1 MTATPVSLPDV
12 ANPFYDESARLGAE
26 ITELCAY
33 IHAATY
39 RLLTLIREFDE
50 KEYWGLP
57 GLCSCAHWLN
67 FQCGIGMNAA
77 REKVRVA
84 HVLGDLPLIS
94 EAFRRGEL
102 SYSKVRAMTRIADPS
117 NEDYLLMIARHGT
130 AHHVEKLVSKYRRC
144 RRLQDSENAEWQH
157 EKRELT
163 CSFDDDGSMIIR
175 GRLPAEQGALVMKAL
190 GLAMDRADNAPDDVT
205 ADHEPSAVNIGREP
219 FHVCRANALTAIA
232 ESYLN
237 GEPGD
242 NTTADRYQVVL
253 HVTADEVPSGQT
265 LDPVQTAL
273 VPVEPMP
280 QFDGEPRVTAETL
293 DSVQTAT
300 RKYAAVSHLEGG
312 PHVTAETAR
321 RIACDA
327 SIVRLIEDE
336 KGEPLSIGRKSRTI
350 PPAMRRALHAR
361 DDGCRFPGC
370 THRSFLDGHHIRH
383 WADGGET
390 GLDNLVQ
397 LCRHHHRLVHE
408 GGFHCVKD
416 ENGNLQFRDP
426 RGQPLDRYVL
436 PTPLPDDATIED
448 WMVSHIQDVA
458 IDDTTCVPNWMA
470 GDTMDWDL
478 AVGNLFL
485 A

>member
-1 MTATPVSLPDV
+1 MTAAPASLPDV
-12 ANPFYDESARLGAE
+12 PHPFYDESARLGAE

-84 HVLGDLPLIS
+84 HALGDLPLIS

-102 SYSKVRAMTRIADPS
+102 SYSKVRAMTRIADAS
-117 NEDYLLMIARHGT
+117 NEDYLLMIASHGT

-144 RRLQDSENAEWQH
+144 RRLQDSENAERQH

-190 GLAMDRADNAPDDVT
+190 ELAMDRADNAPDD
-205 ADHEPSAVNIGREP
+205 ADAEQLPPGVDVSREP
-219 FHVCRANALTAIA
+219 FHVRRADAPTGIA

-237 GEPGD
+237 SEPGD

-253 HVTADEVPSGQT
+253 HVTADDVASGVNVGPGPDRACAGGSHASVPRS
-265 LDPVQTAL
+265 
-273 VPVEPMP
+273 
-280 QFDGEPRVTAETL
+280 PRVTAETL
-293 DSVQTAT
+293 EPVQTAT
-300 RKYAAVSHLEGG
+300 RKRAVASHLEDG
-312 PHVTAETAR
+312 PHVTAETSR

-327 SIVRLIEDE
+327 SIVRLIENE
-336 KGEPLSIGRKSRTI
+336 NGEPLSIGRKSRTI
-350 PPAMRRALHAR
+350 PPAMRRALRAR

-408 GGFHCVKD
+408 GGFHCGKD
-416 ENGNLQFRDP
+416 EHGNLQFRDP
-426 RGQPLDRYVL
+426 RGQRLARYVL

-448 WMVSHIQDVA
+448 WMVSHMQDVA
-458 IDDTTCVPNWMA
+458 IDDTPCVPNWMA

>member
-1 MTATPVSLPDV
+1 MTTAAAPSPDV
-12 ANPFYDESARLGAE
+12 PHPFYDESARLGAE

-33 IHAATY
+33 IHPATY

-50 KEYWGLP
+50 NEYWGLP

-84 HVLGDLPLIS
+84 HALKDLPLIS
-94 EAFRRGEL
+94 DAFRRGEL
-102 SYSKVRAMTRIADPS
+102 SYSKVRAMTRIADAS

-144 RRLQDSENAEWQH
+144 QRLQDAENADRQH
-157 EKRELT
+157 EKRELY
-163 CSFDDDGSMIIR
+163 CGFDDDGSVIIR
-175 GRLPAEQGALVMKAL
+175 GRLPAEQGALIMKAL
-190 GLAMDRADNAPDDVT
+190 ELAMDRADDAPEDVAAET
-205 ADHEPSAVNIGREP
+205 PETSGREP
-219 FHVCRANALTAIA
+219 FHARRADALAGIA

-237 GEPGD
+237 GKARD
-242 NTTADRYQVVL
+242 SATADRYQVVL
-253 HVTADEVPSGQT
+253 HVTA
-265 LDPVQTAL
+265 
-273 VPVEPMP
+273 
-280 QFDGEPRVTAETL
+280 ETL
-293 DSVQTAT
+293 DSVQTEPT
-300 RKYAAVSHLEGG
+300 PAARVSHLDDG
-312 PHVTAETAR
+312 PHVTAATAR

-327 SIVRLIEDE
+327 SIVRLHEHE
-336 KGEPLSIGRKSRTI
+336 HGEPLSIGRKSRTI
-350 PPAMRRALHAR
+350 PPAIRRALRAR

-370 THRSFLDGHHIRH
+370 THRSFLDGHHIEH

-408 GGFHCVKD
+408 GGYQCNKD
-416 ENGNLQFRDP
+416 EQGNLQFRDP
-426 RGQPLDRYVL
+426 RERVLNRYVV
-436 PTPLPDDATIED
+436 PTPVPDDATIED
-448 WMVSHIQDVA
+448 WMVSHMQDVA
-458 IDDTTCVPNWMA
+458 IDDTTCIPNWMA

-478 AVGNLFL
+478 AVGNLFR

>member
-1 MTATPVSLPDV
+1 VTTAAAPSPDV
-12 ANPFYDESARLGAE
+12 PHPFYDESARLGAE

-39 RLLTLIREFDE
+39 RLLTLIRVFDE
-50 KEYWGLP
+50 NEYWGLP

-84 HVLGDLPLIS
+84 HALKDLPLIS

-102 SYSKVRAMTRIADPS
+102 SYSKVRAMTRIADAS

-144 RRLQDSENAEWQH
+144 QRLQDPENADRQH
-157 EKRELT
+157 DKRELF
-163 CSFDDDGSMIIR
+163 CGFDDDGSVIIR

-190 GLAMDRADNAPDDVT
+190 ELAMDRAGNVPDEVT
-205 ADHEPSAVNIGREP
+205 AEPSGREP
-219 FHVCRANALTAIA
+219 FHARRADALAGIA
-232 ESYLN
+232 ETYLN
-237 GEPGD
+237 SEPGD
-242 NTTADRYQVVL
+242 NATADRYQVVL
-253 HVTADEVPSGQT
+253 HVTA
-265 LDPVQTAL
+265 
-273 VPVEPMP
+273 
-280 QFDGEPRVTAETL
+280 ETL
-293 DSVQTAT
+293 DSVQMAS
-300 RKYAAVSHLEGG
+300 REDADVSHLEGG
-312 PHVTAETAR
+312 PHVTAETSR

-327 SIVRLIEDE
+327 SIVRLHEDE
-336 KGEPLSIGRKSRTI
+336 GGEPLSIGRKSRAI
-350 PPAMRRALHAR
+350 PPAIRRALRAR

-370 THRSFLDGHHIRH
+370 THRSFLDGHHIEH

-390 GLDNLVQ
+390 RLDNLVQ

-408 GGFHCVKD
+408 GGYQCNKD
-416 ENGNLQFRDP
+416 EQGNLQFRDP
-426 RGQPLDRYVL
+426 RERVLNRYVV
-436 PTPLPDDATIED
+436 PTPVPD
-448 WMVSHIQDVA
+448 DVA
-458 IDDTTCVPNWMA
+458 IDDTTCIPNWMA

-478 AVGNLFL
+478 AVGNLFR